1 LGPLLFDSPFKL
13 KKRKVIVQKATE
25 LSHACYCGLVTCSV
39 SKFFV
44 PVAFLIPHHVCSQG
58 EVGAPNVIAF
68 SGVIHDE
75 RDAFSCETLYD
86 EIDDVLMVPS

>member
-1 LGPLLFDSPFKL
+1 MGPLLFDSPFKL

-44 PVAFLIPHHVCSQG
+44 QVAFLIPHHVCSQG
-58 EVGAPNVIAF
+58 EVGAPNEIAF